1 METFLFFVAAA
12 GVSIQAI
19 IGLSFF
25 ISCVW
30 EKEPRATVY
39 SGIQFLLM
47 LGLVILLFYLN
58 TIGFFE
64 TNTGSTFLILGL
76 ALACGLCFFLMRKTE
91 SNPRALDG
99 TKGLILGEVPP
110 TDERDTVFARNRTLR
125 PGSEEYKTYYEMRPE
140 FENSDAA
147 RREKGGPL
155 GHPGAIDRP
164 HDRTNVAATL
174 ASLSIPLHLSQPE
187 KFNPP
192 AHPAFK
198 GQRVE
203 LNPGS
208 ASTRVKGY
216 TLGIGANLVGICE
229 INPLWVYSH
238 RGEVFNENWD
248 DWGRKLELTHKYA
261 VVFATE
267 MAFELVGTAPHT
279 PTTIASM
286 GNYAQ
291 GAFIATQ
298 LAAFISNLGYS
309 ATANHL
315 RHYDTL
321 LVPLAVDA
329 GLGETG
335 RLGYLMTKD
344 YGPRVRLG
352 AVTTDLPLVP
362 DKPVDIGVVDFCRI
376 CKKCAHCCPSSS
388 IPLGDQEEANGTFR
402 WKLNAET
409 CFDYW
414 GKVGTDCN
422 ICMRV
427 CPWSHA
433 STLPHQL
440 IRSLIARNRY
450 SRQLFN
456 LMDDIFYG
464 TKPKPKPAPEW
475 ARHKNGD

>member
-1 METFLFFVAAA
+1 METILFVIAAA
-12 GVSIQAI
+12 GCSIQAI
-19 IGLSFF
+19 IGLGFF

-30 EKEPRATVY
+30 EKESRATIV
-39 SGIQFLLM
+39 SGIQFLFM
-47 LGLVILLFYLN
+47 LGLVIFLFYFN
-58 TIGFFE
+58 STGFFK
-64 TNTGSTFLILGL
+64 TNFGFTLLILGL
-76 ALACGLCFFLMRKTE
+76 ALVAGLCVFLIRKARP
-91 SNPRALDG
+91 NQRALEG
-99 TKGLILGEVPP
+99 GSGLIVGDVQP
-110 TDERDTVFARNRTLR
+110 TDERDIVFARNRTIR
-125 PGSEEYKTYYEMRPE
+125 PGSEEYNTYYKMKPE
-140 FENSDAA
+140 YEELDAA
-147 RREKGGPL
+147 RRQKGGPL

-164 HDRTNVAATL
+164 HDRPNVAATL
-174 ASLSIPLHLSQPE
+174 ASLSIPLHLSQSE

-192 AHPAFK
+192 AHPEFK

-203 LNPGS
+203 LRPES

-216 TLGIGANLVGICE
+216 TLSIGANLVGICE
-229 INPLWVYSH
+229 INPLWVYSN
-238 RGEVFNENWD
+238 RGEIFNENWN
-248 DWGRKLELTHKYA
+248 DWGRKIELTHKYA

-267 MAFELVGTAPHT
+267 MAFNLVGTAPHS

-286 GNYAQ
+286 GNYAR
-291 GAFIATQ
+291 GTFIATQ

-315 RHYDTL
+315 RHYDAL

-335 RLGYLMTKD
+335 RLGYLMTKN

-352 AVTTDLPLVP
+352 AVTTDLPLIP
-362 DKPVDIGVVDFCRI
+362 DKPVDIGAEDFCRI
-376 CKKCAHCCPSSS
+376 CKKCAHCCPSKS
-388 IPLGDQEEANGTFR
+388 ISLEDQVAVNGTLR

-440 IRSLIARNRY
+440 IRALITRNRF
-450 SRQLFN
+450 SRNLFN

-464 TKPKPKPAPEW
+464 KKPKAKPAPDW
-475 ARHKNGD
+475 ARYE

>member
-1 METFLFFVAAA
+1 METILLFIAAA
-12 GVSIQAI
+12 GAGMQAI

-25 ISCVW
+25 ISCVC

-47 LGLVILLFYLN
+47 LGLVMLLFYLN

-64 TNTGSTFLILGL
+64 TNSGLTFLIIGL
-76 ALACGLCFFLMRKTE
+76 ALAGGLCFFLMRKTE

-164 HDRTNVAATL
+164 HDRPNVAATL

-238 RGEVFNENWD
+238 RGEVFNENWA

-267 MAFELVGTAPHT
+267 MAFERVGTAPHSAK
-279 PTTIASM
+279 PTAIM

-291 GAFIATQ
+291 GAFFATQ
-298 LAAFISNLGYS
+298 VAALESNL
-309 ATANHL
+309 
-315 RHYDTL
+315 
-321 LVPLAVDA
+321 
-329 GLGETG
+329 
-335 RLGYLMTKD
+335 
-344 YGPRVRLG
+344 
-352 AVTTDLPLVP
+352 
-362 DKPVDIGVVDFCRI
+362 
-376 CKKCAHCCPSSS
+376 
-388 IPLGDQEEANGTFR
+388 
-402 WKLNAET
+402 
-409 CFDYW
+409 
-414 GKVGTDCN
+414 
-422 ICMRV
+422 
-427 CPWSHA
+427 
-433 STLPHQL
+433 
-440 IRSLIARNRY
+440 
-450 SRQLFN
+450 
-456 LMDDIFYG
+456 
-464 TKPKPKPAPEW
+464 
-475 ARHKNGD
+475 

>member
-1 METFLFFVAAA
+1 METILFVIAAA
-12 GVSIQAI
+12 GCSIQAI
-19 IGLSFF
+19 IGLGFF

-30 EKEPRATVY
+30 EKESNAMMV
-39 SGIQFLLM
+39 SGIQFLIM
-47 LGLVILLFYLN
+47 LGLVIILFYFKA
-58 TIGFFE
+58 IGVFK
-64 TNTGSTFLILGL
+64 TNFGITLLILGL
-76 ALACGLCFFLMRKTE
+76 ALAAGLCVFLIRKTRP
-91 SNPRALDG
+91 NQRALAG
-99 TKGLILGEVPP
+99 SSGLIVGDVQP
-110 TDERDTVFARNRTLR
+110 TDERDIVFARNRTLR
-125 PGSEEYKTYYEMRPE
+125 PGSEEYDTYYKMRPE
-140 FENSDAA
+140 YEELDAA
-147 RREKGGPL
+147 RRQKGGPL

-164 HDRTNVAATL
+164 HDRPNVA
-174 ASLSIPLHLSQPE
+174 

-192 AHPAFK
+192 AHPEFK

-216 TLGIGANLVGICE
+216 TLNIGANLVGICE
-229 INPLWVYSH
+229 INPLWIYSQ
-238 RGEVFNENWD
+238 RGEIFNENWD
-248 DWGRKLELTHKYA
+248 DWGQKIELTHKYA

-267 MAFELVGTAPHT
+267 MAFDLVGTAPHS

-286 GNYAQ
+286 GNYAR

-315 RHYDTL
+315 RHYDAL

-352 AVTTDLPLVP
+352 AVTTDLPLTP
-362 DKPVDIGVVDFCRI
+362 DKPVDIGAVDFCKI
-376 CKKCAHCCPSSS
+376 CKKCAHCCPSNS
-388 IPLGDQEEANGTFR
+388 ISLEDQEEVNGTLR

-440 IRSLIARNRY
+440 IRALITRNHF
-450 SRQLFN
+450 SRNLFN
-456 LMDDIFYG
+456 QMDDIFYG
-464 TKPKPKPAPEW
+464 KKPKAKPAPEW
-475 ARHKNGD
+475 ARYE